1 MKLSYLLPLSLCG
14 LAFAAQAAETPEV
27 EAYRYGTHLDV
38 ARVIAIDDP
47 QDPFVCEVITAKMV
61 YLNSAG
67 ETKTVS
73 YRKLSRA
80 CSQQS

>member
-14 LAFAAQAAETPEV
+14 LAFAAQATETPEM
-27 EAYRYGTHLDV
+27 ESYRYGMNLDI
-38 ARVIAIDDP
+38 AKVIAIDDP

-67 ETKTVS
+67 ETKTVA